1 MSLRQSRYVVRGAS
15 ISTYG
20 CVPLLAK
27 RHAVGCGG
35 SSGRSKRLWRPPS
48 RGHSVAAD
56 RPSCRRLIRLFFAVC
71 FRLPQFHEAD
81 CSGGPS
87 DSCHDCR
94 STTRG
99 TKGTVELS
107 LVLAASTPHGRGRR
121 CCRRRGCAV
130 GLSRRRR
137 AVGRPPTPARPAGVP
152 PSPARVPR
160 APVVSSGQCAGPTL
174 SAVPPAV
181 VLVIAAAAVGVL
193 RPQSLLRRQQGAASP
208 PRLRRRRHGCRTA
221 AATTVVCPLP
231 ARGQ

>member
-1 MSLRQSRYVVRGAS
+1 MWCAAPV
-15 ISTYG
+15 STYG
-20 CVPLLAK
+20 SVPLLV
-27 RHAVGCGG
+27 RRQAVRCGG

-81 CSGGPS
+81 CSFGAS
-87 DSCHDCR
+87 DSCRDCR

-99 TKGTVELS
+99 TEGAIELA
-107 LVLAASTPHGRGRR
+107 LVLAASTPHGRDRR
-121 CCRRRGCAV
+121 LLPTTWLRAV
-130 GLSRRRR
+130 GLSRRRPAGGPSAARRLLRGRR
-137 AVGRPPTPARPAGVP
+137 ACRPPPRACPARL
-152 PSPARVPR
+152 
-160 APVVSSGQCAGPTL
+160 SSRRQCAGPTL

-193 RPQSLLRRQQGAASP
+193 RPQPLLRRQQGAASP

-221 AATTVVCPLP
+221 AAATVVCPLP
-231 ARGQ
+231 VGGQ